1 VDNNLNTLI
10 AYYEEEKIRLLQLI
24 DNYVKED
31 EYQLAHFH
39 QEALYQLNGRLQT
52 LKNIDDKLYDEKTF
66 KRNTIK
72 RMEERLSSETSEHM
86 RDFLVKELS
95 KKKEELARLDERPVQ
110 TNNSDNKI
118 ILDEVFF
125 KLLERKIKSFKLV
138 LKKSDNLFLQFN
150 YSNKA
155 LKVSLPFVKLHKKK
169 MTLYNS
175 SIRSFNHLGF
185 SFTKN
190 ESKLVLELKG
200 DKDEI
205 LGNLKI
211 TLSKIVFE
219 IFYFKE
225 FTNESYIEINEKSS
239 R

>member
-1 VDNNLNTLI
+1 
-10 AYYEEEKIRLLQLI
+10 
-24 DNYVKED
+24 
-31 EYQLAHFH
+31 
-39 QEALYQLNGRLQT
+39 
-52 LKNIDDKLYDEKTF
+52 
-66 KRNTIK
+66 
-72 RMEERLSSETSEHM
+72 
-86 RDFLVKELS
+86 
-95 KKKEELARLDERPVQ
+95 LDERPVQ

>member
-1 VDNNLNTLI
+1 
-10 AYYEEEKIRLLQLI
+10 
-24 DNYVKED
+24 
-31 EYQLAHFH
+31 
-39 QEALYQLNGRLQT
+39 
-52 LKNIDDKLYDEKTF
+52 
-66 KRNTIK
+66 
-72 RMEERLSSETSEHM
+72 
-86 RDFLVKELS
+86 
-95 KKKEELARLDERPVQ
+95 
-110 TNNSDNKI
+110 
-118 ILDEVFF
+118 
-125 KLLERKIKSFKLV
+125 
-138 LKKSDNLFLQFN
+138 
-150 YSNKA
+150 
-155 LKVSLPFVKLHKKK
+155 
-169 MTLYNS
+169 
-175 SIRSFNHLGF
+175 LGF